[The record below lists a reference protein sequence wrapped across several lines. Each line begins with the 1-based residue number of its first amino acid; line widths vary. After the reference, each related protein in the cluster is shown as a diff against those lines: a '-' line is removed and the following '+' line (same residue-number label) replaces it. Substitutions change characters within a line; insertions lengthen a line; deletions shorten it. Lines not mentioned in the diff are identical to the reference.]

1 MSQTNIAAGSAMA
14 RKVYGAALFAKV
26 VSAPTLVKN
35 LTGPAPKQSDAEA
48 KLKGQTVPDMPIVRV
63 TDLASTAGDTV
74 SVDAFDTVSGKPI
87 MGDKNAEGRGVA
99 LSSSSMDV
107 KIDNTTFGVDAGGK
121 MSQKRTVTQLRG
133 IAMAQLLGYFPR
145 LDTQKALVHLAG
157 GRGSQTG
164 KDWVL
169 PLASDEDF
177 SDIMINTVKAPTYN
191 RHLVV
196 TGSSFTVGGAR
207 LGSIASTDLWTLN
220 HIDELAL
227 ILSDHNMGLQPIKIN
242 DDPAADDDPIK
253 GLLFLTERQWAQIKV
268 SSDYKTAVQTAWARK
283 SYGTKHPL
291 FSGEPIMWNGILIRK
306 LPKFAIRFAISENTN
321 IITSG
326 NRFSA
331 TETTLA
337 VGSMLTQVILL
348 GSILFSRAKAG
359 NARRWLSPAGAPS
372 VLPSRSAGLVM
383 GASARLKKVMGV
395 RSNTMPT
402 IFTRAPRATAEMIG
416 TASARPT
423 SARPVS
429 TLAMAS
435 PEPLEDSICT
445 SSPRCA

>member
-74 SVDAFDTVSGKPI
+74 SVDAFDTVTGKPI

-107 KIDNTTFGVDAGGK
+107 KIDNSTFGVDAGGK

-145 LDTQKALVHLAG
+145 LDTQKALIHMAG
-157 GRGSQTG
+157 ARGTQTG
-164 KDWVL
+164 KDWVV

-191 RHLVV
+191 RHLVIKG
-196 TGSSFTVGGAR
+196 TSFEVGGAR
-207 LGSIASTDLWTLN
+207 LDAGAGTPIATTDLWTLN
-220 HIDELAL
+220 HVDELSMV
-227 ILSDHNMGLQPIKIN
+227 LSDHNMALQPVKIH

-253 GLLFLTERQWAQIKV
+253 GILFVTERQWVSIKA

-306 LPKFAIRFAISENTN
+306 LPKFAIRFKAADTVKYIAV
-321 IITSG
+321 G
-326 NRFSA
+326 NRYVAAQTESDA
-331 TETTLA
+331 TIPSGFTGAAGGYA
-337 VGSMLTQVILL
+337 VERSLLL
-348 GSILFSRAKAG
+348 GAQALAYVFGSNKQSGSGFNWLERLYNYERNLEVAGESMCGMAKLRFTYDDGAG
-359 NARRWLSPAGAPS
+359 NMEPTDQGVFVIDSS
-372 VLPSRSAGLVM
+372 VKL
-383 GASARLKKVMGV
+383 
-395 RSNTMPT
+395 
-402 IFTRAPRATAEMIG
+402 
-416 TASARPT
+416 
-423 SARPVS
+423 
-429 TLAMAS
+429 
-435 PEPLEDSICT
+435 
-445 SSPRCA
+445 